1 MSVQVKVETLEH
13 NMAKLTVT
21 VPAETFDKGIT
32 QAYLKMRNQISI
44 PGFRKGKVPQ
54 AMVEKMYGP
63 EMFYEEATNIIL
75 PSTYD
80 EALTEVK
87 DVNITSAPKIEF
99 VQIGKGKEFIYTAE
113 VATMPEAE
121 LGQYKGIEIEQEA
134 PEVTDDEIAEEI
146 RKAQNVN
153 AREISVDREAKT
165 GDITVIDYTGETEG
179 VEFDGG
185 KATDYSLTLGSGN
198 FIPGFEDQLV
208 GVKTGDELDVN
219 VTFPEDYFN
228 QDMAGKPAVFHVKVN
243 DVREKE
249 LPALDDDFAQDV
261 SEFDTFDEYREDVK
275 KNLLEKKKESIKS
288 ATQQK
293 VVDKIIEN
301 ATMDIPDPMVETQ
314 AREMVD
320 RYGQQLQTNGLN
332 LQLYLNVTGMSMDD
346 FVNQMKPQALKNI
359 QSRIALKAV
368 AKAEGIEA
376 SQEEIDAEFAK
387 IAEQYNMDAD
397 KIKKLLPKE
406 EIDTVS
412 DDVISQK
419 ALDFAVENA
428 VITTVEKAAE
438 EKVEAKVDEPE
449 A

>member
-1 MSVQVKVETLEH
+1 
-13 NMAKLTVT
+13 MAKLTVT

>member
-75 PSTYD
+75 PCTYD